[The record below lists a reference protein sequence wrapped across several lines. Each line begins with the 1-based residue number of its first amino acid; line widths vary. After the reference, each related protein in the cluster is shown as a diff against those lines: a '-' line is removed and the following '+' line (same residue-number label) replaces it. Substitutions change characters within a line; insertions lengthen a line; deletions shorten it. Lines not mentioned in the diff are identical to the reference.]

1 MNAFLEI
8 FFIKNGRA
16 YWKKISV
23 LQFAVHSIN
32 SKRILILVSFLVQE
46 VMYPT
51 IHFQLQDTVLKIGNC
66 TSVSHHLLIFPH
78 YVRMLTML
86 KCLKFFGFQL
96 TYHTRDLAAFCY
108 LVKARWIL
116 RRTALTSPWK
126 HLFCVSATE
135 SSTWFT
141 ISLNSSSRL
150 YFIVR
155 EVSKYWQLWI
165 SATRIASERKT

>member
-1 MNAFLEI
+1 MDVHIEKKSLYYNLQCILLIAKGFWFLSASWFRKLCTQQYI
-8 FFIKNGRA
+8 
-16 YWKKISV
+16 
-23 LQFAVHSIN
+23 
-32 SKRILILVSFLVQE
+32 
-46 VMYPT
+46 
-51 IHFQLQDTVLKIGNC
+51 FQLQDTVLKIGNC